1 MTVHTN
7 LVHRTP
13 QRPSCLPVAQRDPLT
28 GLLTRATMIAA
39 INNTVARPPGEA
51 AQGYVALDIDHLA
64 RLNQNFGLEF
74 GDRVLRAA
82 GTFLA
87 RRVPN
92 LIAVGRMSGGGF
104 GLLLGCMGQES
115 LQFQTEKLVQSL
127 GTELLQLD
135 RRALIT
141 ASAGAVLLSRSI
153 TSAGRAVSQAERALG
168 EAKNNGRNQAV
179 LSGNTSAACNPG
191 IAKGRQLQEALSQN
205 RLRLAYQPVVNAAT
219 SNPAFHECLLRLDD
233 GSGHLTPAAHLVPVA
248 EDVGLI
254 RAIDRWVLDRVVSEL
269 TAYRSAHLALNV
281 SAFSISNTGWMERL
295 ESLSRLHPGIAER
308 LIVEITE
315 TTAMRDIGLAI
326 AFAERIRRTGAKLA
340 LDDFGA
346 GYTSFAHLRDFPIDM
361 VKIDGRFTQNLDA
374 DPQNRLLLGALLQL
388 PKGFGLATVAECAE
402 TPEDAHA
409 LAAAGATYIQGYH
422 FGRPSPLRQPTSAT
436 GFAAML

>member
-7 LVHRTP
+7 IA
-13 QRPSCLPVAQRDPLT
+13 QRVPPRPACLPVAQRDPLT
-28 GLLTRATMIAA
+28 GLLTRAAMISAIDNAA
-39 INNTVARPPGEA
+39 GRPPGEA

-74 GDRVLRAA
+74 GDRALRAA

-104 GLLLGCMGQES
+104 GLLLGCTGTES
-115 LQFQTEKLVQSL
+115 LRFQTEKLVQSI

-135 RRALIT
+135 RRALVT

-153 TSAGRAVSQAERALG
+153 SSAGMAISQAEQALR
-168 EAKNNGRNQAV
+168 EAKNNGRNQAM
-179 LSGNTSAACNPG
+179 LSGNSAGLSNPG

-205 RLRLAYQPVVNAAT
+205 RLRLAYQPVVAAA
-219 SNPAFHECLLRLDD
+219 SSEPAFHECLLRMDD
-233 GSGHLTPAAHLVPVA
+233 GNGHLIPAAHLVPVA

-315 TTAMRDIGLAI
+315 TTAMSDIGLAI
-326 AFAERIRRTGAKLA
+326 TFAERVRRTGAKLA

-388 PKGFGLATVAECAE
+388 AKGFGLATVAECAE
-402 TPEDAHA
+402 TAEDARA

-422 FGRPSPLRQPTSAT
+422 FGRPSPYRQTTSAP
-436 GFAAML
+436 GFAATL